1 MASTATKADPVA
13 LLKEDHTL
21 VKGLFDKF
29 ESAKSEGPKV
39 KAARQALIELKV
51 HAAIEE
57 EIFYPAFDKQ
67 LGNKEAH
74 EVYLEAEEEH
84 HVAHMLIA
92 ELDGLADDDEH
103 FEAKFTVLAENVRHH
118 IEEEE
123 TQMLPKAKELGKELL
138 MQLGE
143 QMATRKKE
151 LMSAYSRGEDPMKG
165 MMAGKMTAKAG
176 AR

>member
-1 MASTATKADPVA
+1 MPTTATKTDPVTM
-13 LLKEDHTL
+13 LKDDHKE

-29 ESAKSEGPKV
+29 ESARSEGPKI

-92 ELDGLADDDEH
+92 ELDGLPDDDEH

-123 TQMLPKAKELGKELL
+123 KQMLPKAKELGKDML

-143 QMATRKKE
+143 KMAARKKD
-151 LMSAYSRGEDPMKG
+151 LMAAYSRGEDPMKK
-165 MMAGKMTAKAG
+165 MPKAMA
-176 AR
+176 R

>member
-1 MASTATKADPVA
+1 MPTTATSTDPVA
-13 LLKEDHTL
+13 LLKEDHKE
-21 VKGLFDKF
+21 VKALFDKF
-29 ESAKSEGPKV
+29 ESARSEGPKI

-67 LGNKEAH
+67 ISNKEAH
-74 EVYLEAEEEH
+74 DVYLEAEEEH
-84 HVAHMLIA
+84 HVAHMLIT
-92 ELDGLADDDEH
+92 ELDALPDGDEH

-123 TQMLPKAKELGKELL
+123 TQMLPKAKELGKEMLT
-138 MQLGE
+138 QLGQ

-151 LMSAYSRGEDPMKG
+151 LLAAYSRGENPMS
-165 MMAGKMTAKAG
+165 KMAKAG